1 LQLCKPP
8 SFLEP
13 EESYRNGGCCNGLFS
28 QGPTVIRLDGFVMTT
43 APPKNSGLTAFKQF
57 GRLLRRS

>member
-1 LQLCKPP
+1 LQIKKYAV
-8 SFLEP
+8 ED
-13 EESYRNGGCCNGLFS
+13 
-28 QGPTVIRLDGFVMTT
+28 QLDAFVMTA